1 MVYADSCVLIKR
13 YVQETGSELVQ
24 TRFRAE
30 EKIFTSVLSYA
41 EVHSALAKKT
51 RNRELSKAGF
61 IEAREKFEMDWKIFE
76 VLELRTDM
84 VLGIPELVLLHPLKG
99 SDAMH
104 LATALW
110 LRDKSLLPI
119 LPGKTLVF
127 STADQ
132 MLAEAAGKSGLEVFN
147 PEVPI

>member
-1 MVYADSCVLIKR
+1 M
-13 YVQETGSELVQ
+13 
-24 TRFRAE
+24 
-30 EKIFTSVLSYA
+30 
-41 EVHSALAKKT
+41 ALAKKT

-119 LPGKTLVF
+119 LPGKTLGF

-132 MLAEAAGKSGLEVFN
+132 MLAEPAGKSGLEVFN
-147 PEVPI
+147 PEVSI

>member
-1 MVYADSCVLIKR
+1 MIYADSCVVIKR
-13 YVQETGSELVQ
+13 YVRETGSELVEA
-24 TRFRAE
+24 RFRTE

-51 RNRELSKAGF
+51 RNRELSEAGF

-84 VLGIPELVLLHPLKG
+84 VPGIRELVRLHPLKG
-99 SDAMH
+99 SDAIH

-110 LRDKSLLPI
+110 LRDASRLPI
-119 LPGKTLVF
+119 SPGKKLVF

-132 MLAEAAGKSGLEVFN
+132 ILAEAAGKSGLEVFN
-147 PEVPI
+147 PEVSI